1 MTWDNRDVLP
11 VRGPAARLRPGG
23 AEANRERSPVAPVAF
38 PPCRCGSRGYGEGIA
53 SSRYTRYQ
61 SNTIT
66 LAASTEFQQ
75 VVLFAG
81 RPDRIDY
88 AASAAGV
95 EVRFRNRGETPTDA
109 IRVPSAQFHDTDI
122 SKEIMEARDP
132 TGAGGQLVT
141 AHGMWIERATT

>member
-1 MTWDNRDVLP
+1 MSWDNRDVLP
-11 VRGPAARLRPGG
+11 ARGPAARAVPGG
-23 AEANRERSPVAPVAF
+23 SEANRERSPLPPVMF
-38 PPCRCGSRGYGEGIA
+38 PSCRCDERGTRVGMT
-53 SSRYTRYQ
+53 SDRFPRYQ

-66 LAASTEFQQ
+66 LAASTAFQE
-75 VVLFAG
+75 VIRFAG

-95 EVRFRNRGETPTDA
+95 EIRFRNRGETVTDT
-109 IRVPSAQFHDTDI
+109 IRVPNAAFHDTDL

-141 AHGMWIERATT
+141 AHGMWIDKATT

>member
-11 VRGPAARLRPGG
+11 VRGPAARAVPGG
-23 AEANRERSPVAPVAF
+23 SEANRERSPIAPVAF
-38 PPCRCGSRGYGEGIA
+38 PPCRCETRGYGAGRVSE
-53 SSRYTRYQ
+53 RFTRYQ
-61 SNTIT
+61 ANTIT

-75 VVLFAG
+75 VILFAG

-88 AASAAGV
+88 SASAAGV
-95 EVRFRNRGETPTDA
+95 EVRFRNRGESPTDA
-109 IRVPSAQFHDTDI
+109 IRVPNAQFHDTDI

-141 AHGMWIERATT
+141 AHGMWADAATT

>member
-11 VRGPAARLRPGG
+11 VRGPAARLRAAISEG
-23 AEANRERSPVAPVAF
+23 NRERSPVAPVVF
-38 PPCRCGSRGYGEGIA
+38 PPCRCDERGARVGIA
-53 SSRYTRYQ
+53 DVRYPRYQ

-66 LAASTEFQQ
+66 LAATTTFQE
-75 VVLFAG
+75 VIRFAG
-81 RPDRIDY
+81 RPDRVDY

-95 EVRFRNRGETPTDA
+95 EVRFRNRGETVTDS
-109 IRVPSAQFHDTDI
+109 IRVPNAQFHDTDL

-141 AHGMWIERATT
+141 AHGMWIDRATT